1 LCIDS
6 IFLNKAIPWE
16 NRIRKAGKDDVSSRI
31 LFLIS
36 QPSHRIWKKAGMF
49 CVALPHGRDEK
60 VQQQHSSRRKTELTA
75 ADLQL
80 HS

>member
-1 LCIDS
+1 MKTTDHT
-6 IFLNKAIPWE
+6 K
-16 NRIRKAGKDDVSSRI
+16 RIA
-31 LFLIS
+31 
-36 QPSHRIWKKAGMF
+36 QASHRIWEKAGMF

-60 VQQQHSSRRKTELTA
+60 TQLEHSSRRESELAA

>member
-1 LCIDS
+1 VAS
-6 IFLNKAIPWE
+6 AEIP
-16 NRIRKAGKDDVSSRI
+16 GSCDTPSRRETDP
-31 LFLIS
+31 

-49 CVALPHGRDEK
+49 RVALPHGRDEK
-60 VQQQHSSRRKTELTA
+60 VQQKHSSHRQAESAA